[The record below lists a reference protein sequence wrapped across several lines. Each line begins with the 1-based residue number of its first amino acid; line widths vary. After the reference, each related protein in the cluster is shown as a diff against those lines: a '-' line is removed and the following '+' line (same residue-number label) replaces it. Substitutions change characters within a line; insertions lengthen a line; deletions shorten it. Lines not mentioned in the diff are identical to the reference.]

1 MRDEMSDE
9 KHDEIRRLSSSLIEK
24 NPKVFE
30 PLLFSSNSVE
40 DHDHGNL
47 GRNCGHIH
55 VVHRCLSDQF
65 YLLNKTEKMVQF

>member
-1 MRDEMSDE
+1 MSDE
-9 KHDEIRRLSSSLIEK
+9 KHEEIRRLSSSLIEK

-47 GRNCGHIH
+47 GRNRKLWTHMYSYCA
-55 VVHRCLSDQF
+55 S
-65 YLLNKTEKMVQF
+65 LLK